1 MAARRGV
8 LIHRLLERLPELG
21 EGARAAA
28 AEKWLARNAAELDA
42 DNRAEI
48 AARALA
54 VLAEPEWAN
63 LFGPEA
69 LAEVPIAALVG
80 KAMVTGTI
88 DRLLI
93 AQDRIRLIDFKS
105 ARRPPASIDEV
116 PRAVLRQMG
125 AYAAALET
133 TFPGRQVEAALLY
146 TQTPQ
151 LIAIP
156 AAMLDEVK
164 QLLQGAQ

>member
-1 MAARRGV
+1 V

-28 AEKWLARNAAELDA
+28 AEKWLARNAGELDPA
-42 DNRAEI
+42 SHAEI

-54 VLAEPEWAN
+54 VLAEPEWAE

-69 LAEVPIAALVG
+69 LAEAPIAALVG
-80 KAMVTGTI
+80 TAMVTGTI

-93 AQDRIRLIDFKS
+93 EPTRIRLIDFKS
-105 ARRPPASIDEV
+105 ARRPPASIEDV

-125 AYAAALET
+125 AYAAALEA
-133 TFPGRQVEAALLY
+133 TFPGRRVEAALLY

-156 AAMLDEVK
+156 AAILDEVK